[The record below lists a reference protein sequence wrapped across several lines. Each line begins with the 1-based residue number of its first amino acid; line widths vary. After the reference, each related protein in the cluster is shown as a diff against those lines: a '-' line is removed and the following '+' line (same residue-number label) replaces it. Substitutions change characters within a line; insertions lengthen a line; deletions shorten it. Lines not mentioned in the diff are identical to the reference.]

1 MHSHNVFILKEISD
15 VWLGLGDALIQNIL
29 IRTLYGVPVQPERR
43 FRLEIPA
50 DPRLAQQSLTVHIP
64 ANQSKLQIIP
74 IIAALDQKLQHHRLF
89 VTVNGHNIMRGTPT
103 PAPEDPLPRN
113 ALVFEVALQPG
124 TSIIAITMVAALPK
138 GQKLPSGAD
147 CELERVTIYT
157 HLPKVG

>member
-1 MHSHNVFILKEISD
+1 MVPKKISD
-15 VWLGLGDALIQNIL
+15 NLVGLSDALIQSVL
-29 IRTLYGVPVQPERR
+29 VRTLYGVPVPPERR

-50 DPRLAQQSLTVHIP
+50 HPRLAQQNLTVHIP

-74 IIAALDQKLQHHRLF
+74 TIAALDQKLQHHRLF

-103 PAPEDPLPRN
+103 PAPDDPLPPN

-124 TSIIAITMVAALPK
+124 TSIIAITTVAALPK

-147 CELERVTIYT
+147 CELERITIHA
-157 HLPKVG
+157 HLSRFG